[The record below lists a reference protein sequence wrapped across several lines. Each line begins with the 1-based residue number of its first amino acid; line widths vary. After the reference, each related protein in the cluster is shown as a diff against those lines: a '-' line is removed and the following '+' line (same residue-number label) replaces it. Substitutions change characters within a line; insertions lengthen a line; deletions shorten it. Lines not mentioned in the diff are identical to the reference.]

1 MARAGRKDR
10 GLLSKPDS
18 TGKPGKRVKLLW
30 YVRLYHEGRERRFGS
45 FPSKTKA
52 REFYEKAKLE
62 QKEGR
67 FFPERYQIGGYAKL
81 EDVLNDYLDAFT
93 GRSKRDE
100 QRYKKTWLDLL
111 PGARLNSIT
120 PALLEK
126 LRAQLSEG
134 GRSPQTVNRYMQFLR
149 RVLNKAVRDG
159 KLASNPVSRIKMF
172 KEPAGRLR
180 FLSPEE
186 EKTLCEAVG
195 SECTPWVRLAI
206 LTGMRQGEQFSLRWE
221 HVDFERGLITLPAT
235 KAGGVQYVKLN
246 QEAKA
251 ILRDLDAK
259 ATKAQAVA
267 EAEAIAG
274 KKSTAAQRSVWV
286 FPSEN
291 PETHADPRNFYRRV
305 YLPKVKET
313 GLDGVTWHTLRHT
326 FASRLAMSGA
336 TEGTIAA
343 LLRHSSTALVR
354 RYAHLSPS
362 HLQEAV
368 EKVASFG
375 RADKA
380 AEAPQETPGAAVT
393 QEEQAG
399 AGTGDAAP
407 NPPVSVP
414 TVTETVTAG
423 QGQ

>member
-10 GLLSKPDS
+10 GLLSKADS
-18 TGKPGKRVKLLW
+18 TGKLVW

-45 FPSKTKA
+45 FPTKTKA

-67 FFPERYQIGGYAKL
+67 FFPERYQVGGYAKL
-81 EDVLNDYLDAFT
+81 AEVLDEYLDTFT
-93 GRSKRDE
+93 GRSERDE
-100 QRYKKTWLDLL
+100 RRYKKAWLELL
-111 PGARLNSIT
+111 PGARLNAIT
-120 PALLEK
+120 PALLES
-126 LRAQLSEG
+126 LRGKLSEG

-149 RVLNKAVRDG
+149 RVCSKAVRDG
-159 KLASNPVSRIKMF
+159 KLANNPVSRIKMF
-172 KEPAGRLR
+172 REPAGRLR

-186 EKTLCEAVG
+186 EQELCKAVG
-195 SECTPWVRLAI
+195 PDFAPWIRLAI
-206 LTGMRQGEQFSLRWE
+206 LTGMRQAEQFRLRWE
-221 HVDFERGLITLPAT
+221 HIDFDRGLIALPET

-246 QEAKA
+246 GEARLLLQELDTKA
-251 ILRDLDAK
+251 A
-259 ATKAQAVA
+259 KAQAVA

-274 KKSTAAQRSVWV
+274 KRKTSPVRSLWV

-291 PETHADPRNFYRRV
+291 PETPLDPRNFYRRV
-305 YLPKVKET
+305 YLPKVKDL

-343 LLRHSSTALVR
+343 LLRHGSTVLVR

-368 EKVASFG
+368 EKVSRFG
-375 RADKA
+375 RLEQP
-380 AEAPQETPGAAVT
+380 AESVKEEPKPVVNGEGEQNERSDEATP
-393 QEEQAG
+393 E
-399 AGTGDAAP
+399 
-407 NPPVSVP
+407 PVVSGP
-414 TVTETVTAG
+414 TVTGTVTSG
-423 QGQ
+423 EGL

>member
-10 GLLSKPDS
+10 GLLSKPDA
-18 TGKPGKRVKLLW
+18 TGKPVW
-30 YVRLYHEGRERRFGS
+30 FVRLYHEGRERRFGS
-45 FPSKTKA
+45 FPNKTKA

-81 EDVLNDYLDAFT
+81 AEVLEEYLAAFT
-93 GRSKRDE
+93 GRSERDE
-100 QRYKKTWLDLL
+100 RRYKKTWLELL
-111 PGARLNSIT
+111 PEVRLNAIT
-120 PALLEK
+120 PALLESLRGK
-126 LRAQLSEG
+126 LSDG

-149 RVLNKAVRDG
+149 RVLSKAVRDG

-172 KEPAGRLR
+172 REPAGRLR

-186 EKTLCEAVG
+186 EHLLCSAVG
-195 SECTPWVRLAI
+195 PEFAPWVRLAV
-206 LTGMRQGEQFSLRWE
+206 LTGMRQAEQFSLRWE
-221 HVDFERGLITLPAT
+221 HIDFDRGLITLPAT

-246 QEAKA
+246 GEAKT
-251 ILRDLDAK
+251 ILRELDTTVA
-259 ATKAQAVA
+259 KAQAVA

-274 KKSTAAQRSVWV
+274 KQKTVACRSHWV

-291 PETHADPRNFYRRV
+291 PDTHVDPRNFYRRV
-305 YLPKVKET
+305 YLPKVKKV

-336 TEGTIAA
+336 TEATIAA

-368 EKVASFG
+368 EKVARFG
-375 RADKA
+375 RIEQPVEPLKEGLKPVAKG
-380 AEAPQETPGAAVT
+380 EGESEKQSCETVLEPS
-393 QEEQAG
+393 
-399 AGTGDAAP
+399 
-407 NPPVSVP
+407 VSVP
-414 TVTETVTAG
+414 TVTGTVTSG
-423 QGQ
+423 QGL

>member
-10 GLLSKPDS
+10 GLLSKRDS
-18 TGKPGKRVKLLW
+18 AGRVVW

-45 FPSKTKA
+45 FPNKTAA
-52 REFYEKAKLE
+52 RDFYEKAKLE

-67 FFPERYQIGGYAKL
+67 FFPERYQVGGYAKL
-81 EDVLNDYLDAFT
+81 AEALDEYLAAFT

-100 QRYKKTWLDLL
+100 ERYKKTWLELF
-111 PGARLNSIT
+111 PGARLNVLT
-120 PALLEK
+120 PARLESV
-126 LRAQLSEG
+126 RAQLGEG

-172 KEPAGRLR
+172 KEPAGQTR

-186 EKTLCEAVG
+186 EQTLCEAVG
-195 SECTPWVRLAI
+195 QECAPWVRLAI

-221 HVDFERGLITLPAT
+221 HVDLERGLITLPAT

-246 QEAKA
+246 QEAQA

-259 ATKAQAVA
+259 VAKAQAVA

-274 KKSTAAQRSVWV
+274 KKDAKTPRSVWV

-291 PETHADPRNFYRRV
+291 PETHADPRNFYRRI
-305 YLPKVKET
+305 YLPKVKEK
-313 GLDGVTWHTLRHT
+313 GLGGVTWHTLRHT

-336 TEGTIAA
+336 TEGTIAT
-343 LLRHSSTALVR
+343 LLRHSSTVLVR

-368 EKVASFG
+368 EKVAAFG
-375 RADKA
+375 KRECPATSPTREAEK
-380 AEAPQETPGAAVT
+380 EAPPDERAGEQNLDVTPIA
-393 QEEQAG
+393 
-399 AGTGDAAP
+399 
-407 NPPVSVP
+407 VP
-414 TVTETVTAG
+414 TVTGTVTGQQAG
-423 QGQ
+423 